1 MQSSTVWLS
10 YDLGATGDYEG
21 LYAWLDNLGAKECG
35 SSVAFVRD
43 FEHEGDLVEAL
54 REEICTHVEIG
65 KRARVYVVSKRPNNR
80 VFGKYVIGRRKSSPW
95 EGYGDSL
102 ESDEDS

>member
-1 MQSSTVWLS
+1 MESSTVWLS

-35 SSVAFVRD
+35 SSVAFVRA

-54 REEICTHVEIG
+54 REGIRSHVEIG
-65 KRARVYVVSKRPNNR
+65 KRARVYMISKRANGS
-80 VFGKYVIGRRKSSPW
+80 VFGKYVIGRRKGSPW